1 MHEAASF
8 GLAAKMGE
16 KGAHQPFEVD
26 AVGLGPARPPIDL
39 DAGRI
44 DLVARDALAF
54 EPAVQPVSLE
64 ARFVAGQDPHW
75 QAGLARLGA
84 DRGEPGGG
92 RRKVA
97 SLDRVTAHR
106 LCAGKNDAELPIG
119 LAQFPGDTHR
129 GTLTHGRRVRAVSK
143 RIESRGIPE
152 LGLFMI
158 YDARRAKEAAEMALS
173 DDLRK
178 RVVEA
183 VTDGGM
189 SRNAAAKRF
198 GVSIASAVRWLHRFA
213 ATGEISPAPTGGD
226 RRSDRIEAHR
236 DYLLGLIRRQ
246 PDMTLLEIQERLIAN
261 CGERFSSSVIWRFF
275 DRHGIT
281 FKKKPRMPRSS
292 NARTY

>member
-1 MHEAASF
+1 MNRRFTFKLVAPK
-8 GLAAKMGE
+8 GRLQPAAK
-16 KGAHQPFEVD
+16 
-26 AVGLGPARPPIDL
+26 LPP
-39 DAGRI
+39 
-44 DLVARDALAF
+44 
-54 EPAVQPVSLE
+54 
-64 ARFVAGQDPHW
+64 
-75 QAGLARLGA
+75 
-84 DRGEPGGG
+84 
-92 RRKVA
+92 
-97 SLDRVTAHR
+97 
-106 LCAGKNDAELPIG
+106 LPI
-119 LAQFPGDTHR
+119 
-129 GTLTHGRRVRAVSK
+129 RAVSK

-152 LGLFMI
+152 SGLFMI
-158 YDARRAKEAAEMALS
+158 HDARRAKEAAEMALS

-261 CGERFSSSVIWRFF
+261 CG
-275 DRHGIT
+275 
-281 FKKKPRMPRSS
+281 
-292 NARTY
+292 